1 MFSHTTV
8 GSNDV
13 AKAKQFYDAVI
24 TVLGHECFFTDKHYV
39 GYGKES
45 DCQFWVVS
53 PIDRNPATVGNGTHI
68 ALLAATRDQ
77 VDAAYAA
84 AMAAG
89 GSDEGAPGLRPHY
102 HENYYG
108 AYFRDLD
115 GNKLQVVCHKPL
127 SGGT

>member
-8 GSNDV
+8 GSNDIAR
-13 AKAKQFYDAVI
+13 AKLFYDAVMA
-24 TVLGHECFFTDKHYV
+24 TLGHDCFHTDKHYV
-39 GYGKES
+39 GYGRHD

-68 ALLAATRDQ
+68 ALLVANREL
-77 VDAAYAA
+77 VDTAYAA
-84 AMAAG
+84 AMANG

-108 AYFRDLD
+108 AYFRDPD
-115 GNKLQVVCHKPL
+115 GNKVQVVCHKPL
-127 SGGT
+127 DEGE

>member
-8 GSNDV
+8 GSNDIAG
-13 AKAKQFYDAVI
+13 AKRFYDALMDI
-24 TVLGHECFFTDKHYV
+24 LGHGCFHTDKHYV
-39 GYGKES
+39 GYGLET

-68 ALLAATRDQ
+68 ALLAATREQ

-84 AMAAG
+84 AMANG
-89 GSDEGAPGLRPHY
+89 GSDEGPPGLRPHY
-102 HENYYG
+102 HEHYYG

-115 GNKLQVVCHKPL
+115 GNKLQVVCHKPA
-127 SGGT
+127 GQGA